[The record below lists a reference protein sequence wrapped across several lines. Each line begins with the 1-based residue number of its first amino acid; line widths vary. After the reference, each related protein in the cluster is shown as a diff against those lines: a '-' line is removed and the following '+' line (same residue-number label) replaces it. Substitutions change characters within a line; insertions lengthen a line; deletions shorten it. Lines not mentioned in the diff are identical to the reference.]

1 MDVNELGS
9 TGLELHSALV
19 VGKALFDFDG
29 QADNELTFK
38 VLASSSV
45 CLSDSVPCVCVWVF
59 TFRVPC
65 TVCICPPPVVCVF
78 VCVCVNRSMFCCCC
92 FVCVCV

>member
-1 MDVNELGS
+1 MNELGS

-38 VLASSSV
+38 VPACSSM
-45 CLSDSVPCVCVWVF
+45 CLSDSCTLYVYVCARFQGTFYCVCLS
-59 TFRVPC
+59 TSGS
-65 TVCICPPPVVCVF
+65 
-78 VCVCVNRSMFCCCC
+78 VCVCVCESVNVLLLSLC
-92 FVCVCV
+92 VCVCV